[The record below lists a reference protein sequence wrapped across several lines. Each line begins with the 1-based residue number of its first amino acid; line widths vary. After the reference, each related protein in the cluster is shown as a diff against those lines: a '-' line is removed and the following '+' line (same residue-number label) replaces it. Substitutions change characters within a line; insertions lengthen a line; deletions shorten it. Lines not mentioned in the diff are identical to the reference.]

1 MTNQTVEES
10 IKRNSE
16 AGDELIG
23 NLASLVNAIQKLR
36 QRNQALEREN
46 AELKRILSIKE
57 SQTDLPRNMTLG
69 RMR

>member
-1 MTNQTVEES
+1 MTTPTVEES
-10 IKRNSE
+10 IKRNIE

-46 AELKRILSIKE
+46 AELKRTLGIKE
-57 SQTDLPRNMTLG
+57 TQTDIPRL
-69 RMR
+69 RRR